1 MSNQLLTLLKK
12 WLDRR
17 NDTEWVLGTLIEA
30 QGSSYRKPGAMML
43 FNGLGQHFGLL
54 SGGCL
59 EADLRQHA
67 HQVMTSK
74 KIKTVTY
81 DMHDKEDIT
90 WQLGIGCGDTICIQ
104 LSPITPHNDYLQL
117 EQVYE
122 QLKQRM
128 PAWYI
133 LPLENDS
140 APASVIPETHQQSS
154 TFAGNLPVFEA
165 CKHASRITQGDQAF
179 LAVPL
184 RPAPH
189 LVIFG
194 GGIDAQPVVTFAHEL
209 GWQITLVD
217 HRTSYARPGYFPN
230 VTRILHCQAST
241 LTRFTSLTD
250 IDAAIIMTHNI
261 KMDADALTTLSQS
274 TARYIALLGAF
285 SRREKVFSQTP
296 ISEKDLPVKLS
307 TPAGLD
313 IGGELP
319 ESIALAMLAECHTVL
334 EKRSGLPLRQVYQ

>member
-1 MSNQLLTLLKK
+1 MSNQLSALLRTWFDKK
-12 WLDRR
+12 
-17 NDTEWVLGTLIEA
+17 NDTEWVLGTLIET

-67 HQVMTSK
+67 QQVMASK
-74 KIKTVTY
+74 KIKTVHY
-81 DMHDKEDIT
+81 DMHDEEDIT
-90 WQLGIGCGDTICIQ
+90 WQLGIGCGGTIRIQ
-104 LSPITPHNDYLQL
+104 LTPITPHNDYLQL

-133 LPLENDS
+133 LPVENDS

-154 TFAGNLPVFEA
+154 AFADNLPAFGT
-165 CKHASRITQGDQAF
+165 CKHASQIKQGDQTF
-179 LAVPL
+179 LAIPL
-184 RPAPH
+184 RPVPH
-189 LVIFG
+189 LIIFG
-194 GGIDAQPVVTFAHEL
+194 GGIDAQPVVTFAHQL
-209 GWQITLVD
+209 GWQTTLVD
-217 HRTSYARPGYFPN
+217 HRTSYARSGYFPN
-230 VTRILHCQAST
+230 ATRILHCQAST
-241 LTRFTSLTD
+241 LTRFTSLTN

-261 KMDADALTTLSQS
+261 RMDADALTILSQS

-285 SRREKVFSQTP
+285 ARQAKVFSQTH

-319 ESIALAMLAECHTVL
+319 ESIALAILAECHATL